1 MITLKKISSLKPRVQ
16 VRKCGAAMH
25 LAYMG
30 TVYDKDY
37 TEGLLEILLSSPL
50 VSDEDGEYFRRAF
63 ASFLAGSA
71 LSGEDVYYRCLKI
84 LGEEAKAIFPSTV
97 LTRDRMSFDIPLKD

>member
-1 MITLKKISSLKPRVQ
+1 
-16 VRKCGAAMH
+16 MH

-71 LSGEDVYYRCLKI
+71 LSGEDIYYRCLKI

>member
-16 VRKCGAAMH
+16 VRKCGGAMH

-50 VSDEDGEYFRRAF
+50 VSDEDGEYFRMAF
-63 ASFLAGSA
+63 ASFL
-71 LSGEDVYYRCLKI
+71 SG
-84 LGEEAKAIFPSTV
+84 
-97 LTRDRMSFDIPLKD
+97 

>member
-1 MITLKKISSLKPRVQ
+1 
-16 VRKCGAAMH
+16 MH

-71 LSGEDVYYRCLKI
+71 LSGEDIYQIMMGPRKEEYGRI
-84 LGEEAKAIFPSTV
+84 LAGTEHAEITAW
-97 LTRDRMSFDIPLKD
+97 